1 MTLLLR
7 SSEFLKHKT
16 GKHPE
21 SPERLVAIESM
32 LEKSGLGL
40 KCDSV
45 AWDALTEK
53 ELIQLHAPK
62 QVEQIKQIAA
72 HGGGKADPDTVVCP
86 DSFKVS
92 LFAAGACAKAVDQV
106 LTGKQQ
112 NALCLV
118 RPPGHHANAIKS
130 MGFCL
135 FNNVALAAKRALSVH
150 QLNKV
155 LILDWDVHHGNGT
168 QDIFYEDPQVFFLS
182 IHRYG
187 NGFYPG
193 TGAASETGALKGL
206 GTNLNVPLSYGISR
220 KEYLAAW
227 EKGLQKA
234 FEFKPELVIL
244 SAGFD
249 ADHRDPVGDL
259 GLEPE
264 DFGAMTKV
272 LQSLANACC
281 KGKIVSC
288 LEGGY
293 SLEGLSQGLKEHLS
307 ALLVKN

>member
-1 MTLLLR
+1 
-7 SSEFLKHKT
+7 
-16 GKHPE
+16 
-21 SPERLVAIESM
+21 
-32 LEKSGLGL
+32 
-40 KCDSV
+40 
-45 AWDALTEK
+45 
-53 ELIQLHAPK
+53 
-62 QVEQIKQIAA
+62 
-72 HGGGKADPDTVVCP
+72 
-86 DSFKVS
+86 
-92 LFAAGACAKAVDQV
+92 
-106 LTGKQQ
+106 
-112 NALCLV
+112 
-118 RPPGHHANAIKS
+118 
-130 MGFCL
+130 
-135 FNNVALAAKRALSVH
+135 VALAAKRALSVH
-150 QLNKV
+150 KLNKV